1 MRAQSCTIRSS
12 RFLRIVA
19 SSSSDTIGWRDVMAR
34 STAAMGPIPGTPE
47 WSHFDLGGESSAD
60 ALKDAEGYQATYM
73 LLERVR

>member
-1 MRAQSCTIRSS
+1 
-12 RFLRIVA
+12 
-19 SSSSDTIGWRDVMAR
+19 MAR